1 MGGLGGAIKRTLL
14 LAHQAILARL
24 RRVRSPKLGP
34 GKGDAP
40 GFVVRAICCLD
51 RFRSVPPRDLVS
63 LCLLSFGVSR
73 LIYLQKTLMH
83 NPMTNYPQ
91 ASLLILLLTSAT
103 LFWVALTDFRNFKIR
118 NDAVLLLAGLYFLY
132 AAVSG
137 RWASIPWNVAFAI
150 LTFAG
155 MTYVY
160 AVNKMGGGDIKLLA
174 VAFLWTGPWAVLP
187 FALLLLV
194 FIGVHYLAA
203 RLGWAAAEKSPAGL
217 RIPLAPSVA
226 GALIGTFALG
236 FVAAL

>member
-1 MGGLGGAIKRTLL
+1 
-14 LAHQAILARL
+14 
-24 RRVRSPKLGP
+24 
-34 GKGDAP
+34 
-40 GFVVRAICCLD
+40 
-51 RFRSVPPRDLVS
+51 
-63 LCLLSFGVSR
+63 
-73 LIYLQKTLMH
+73 
-83 NPMTNYPQ
+83 
-91 ASLLILLLTSAT
+91 
-103 LFWVALTDFRNFKIR
+103 
-118 NDAVLLLAGLYFLY
+118 
-132 AAVSG
+132 
-137 RWASIPWNVAFAI
+137 
-150 LTFAG
+150 